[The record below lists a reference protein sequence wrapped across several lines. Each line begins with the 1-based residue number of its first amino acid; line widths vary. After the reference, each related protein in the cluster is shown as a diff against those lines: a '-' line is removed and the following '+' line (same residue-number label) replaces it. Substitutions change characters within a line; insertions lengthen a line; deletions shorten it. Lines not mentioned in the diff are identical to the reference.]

1 MSTTRGSRRPATEQ
15 ARRRVLEGVP
25 LSERRV
31 EVAGID
37 TAVLEG
43 GEGPPLVLLH
53 GAGEFAATWARV
65 IPDLLRT
72 HRLLVPD
79 LPGHG
84 ASGVPDSKLDVDTM
98 VAWLDELIALTCPSP
113 PAVAGHLLGGALA
126 ARFAR
131 TRGSQLD
138 NLILVDSY
146 GLAPLR
152 PTPGFALA
160 MVGFIAR
167 PSERTQRGLMR
178 QCMDDVDQVRAAA
191 EGYLEVLEA
200 YMLECA
206 RTPTMKAAL
215 RQLMPALGTA
225 VIPEED
231 LAGIAVPTTMI
242 WGRNDRQVRLRV
254 AEAASAR
261 FGWPLHVID
270 DCADDP
276 AFEQPDACR
285 DALHAALAVTR
296 KGTRS

>member
-43 GEGPPLVLLH
+43 GQGPPLVLLH

-72 HRLLVPD
+72 HRLVVPD

-84 ASGVPDSKLDVDTM
+84 ASGVPDGKLDVDTM

-131 TRGSQLD
+131 THGSQLD
-138 NLILVDSY
+138 KLILVDSY

-152 PTPGFALA
+152 PTPRFALA

-178 QCMDDVDQVRAAA
+178 QCMDDVDQVRAGA

-225 VIPEED
+225 VMPEED
-231 LAGIAVPTTMI
+231 LAAITVPTTLI

-285 DALHAALAVTR
+285 DALQAALAVTR
-296 KGTRS
+296 KGARS